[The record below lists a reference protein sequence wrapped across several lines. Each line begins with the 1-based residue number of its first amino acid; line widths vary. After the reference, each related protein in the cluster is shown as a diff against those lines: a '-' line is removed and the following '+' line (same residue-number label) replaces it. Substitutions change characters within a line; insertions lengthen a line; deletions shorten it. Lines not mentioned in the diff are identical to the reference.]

1 MREIDMFKLPQPN
14 FDNLYIVNLLME
26 NMADNVSMKSKL
38 QEIQNQT
45 DLYAAWMKYDALASS
60 HILHSI
66 PAYTG
71 NEVINI
77 IIGNLNYHELI
88 SMYSNYFSKQDKE
101 VRRIYDAIL
110 SQSERCP
117 FCGNIGISSQLDHYL
132 PKKYYPQ
139 YSIYPK
145 NLAPICRDC
154 NEGFKKAIYATKEE
168 DQWIHPYFDK
178 EIFFNEQWI
187 SANYNA
193 INLEDRLA
201 TVEYFVNP
209 PNSWPLVDKERVRRY
224 FKKLNLGIRFSK
236 EANNQLQTLIPQL
249 IELKN
254 IIQNAE
260 LVKFYRKSY
269 EESQRPVNH
278 WERVMYQAL
287 CKYIESQ

>member
-1 MREIDMFKLPQPN
+1 MFKLSQPN
-14 FDNLYIVNLLME
+14 FDNLYIINLLVE
-26 NMADNVSMKSKL
+26 NMADNIPMKSKL
-38 QEIQNQT
+38 QETQNQT
-45 DLYAAWMKYDALASS
+45 DLYAAWMAYDALANR

-71 NEVINI
+71 NGVINN
-77 IIGNLNYHELI
+77 IIGNLNYDDLI
-88 SMYSNYFSKQDKE
+88 SIYSNYFSKQGKE

-154 NEGFKKAIYATKEE
+154 NEGFKKAIYATREE
-168 DQWIHPYFDK
+168 EQWIHPYFDK

-193 INLEDRLA
+193 IDLEDPLA

-209 PNSWPLVDKERVRRY
+209 PNSWPLVDQERVRQY
-224 FKKLNLGIRFSK
+224 FSKLNLGIRFSK

-249 IELKN
+249 IRLKQ
-254 IIQNAE
+254 IMQYPMLID
-260 LVKFYRKSY
+260 FYRESY
-269 EESQRPVNH
+269 TNSERPVNH
-278 WERVMYQAL
+278 WERIMYHAL
-287 CKYIESQ
+287 YEYIELHPY